1 MLATL
6 EIKIKPK
13 ENIFLKR
20 NYGSLF
26 HGYLLSKIDSNYV
39 EKLHNLKLNPY
50 SQYFYFDKKENFYI
64 WKISTLN
71 KEAKEKIIDIMLN
84 DTNETITFDYNKI
97 KIGILSKEIT
107 SITNYKNI
115 ADKFFLS
122 DETKRFANITFLTP
136 TTYKVNKKFTFFP
149 NLDNIFIS
157 IYNKWNAYG
166 ENISL
171 EDSNIIEDISK
182 NVNIVKYNLR
192 SLKFSME
199 GVKIDSF
206 IGNIVIYCSCNK
218 MLANIY
224 NTLLEFSKYAGIG
237 AKTSISMGGVN
248 IERN

>member
-50 SQYFYFDKKENFYI
+50 SQYFYFDKKENSYI

-84 DTNETITFDYNKI
+84 DTNETITFDYNRI

-107 SITNYKNI
+107 SITNYKNL

-136 TTYKVNKKFTFFP
+136 TTYKVNKKFTFF
-149 NLDNIFIS
+149 LFETTTYGKIS
-157 IYNKWNAYG
+157 WSHKHYSIINSRNMVALKCKSMFNFYI
-166 ENISL
+166 IS
-171 EDSNIIEDISK
+171 
-182 NVNIVKYNLR
+182 
-192 SLKFSME
+192 
-199 GVKIDSF
+199 
-206 IGNIVIYCSCNK
+206 
-218 MLANIY
+218 
-224 NTLLEFSKYAGIG
+224 
-237 AKTSISMGGVN
+237 
-248 IERN
+248 